1 MERESEVWCEKVSE
15 NREVLKVGR
24 VSEVDM
30 DNLAVREDEA
40 REEGEFLEKGSD
52 ADDSVAREA
61 SVDEGR
67 TIP

>member
-1 MERESEVWCEKVSE
+1 M
-15 NREVLKVGR
+15 GR